1 MGTVGSEDQ
10 SCLDKMTS
18 LVIPCL
24 VMVVAA
30 TQAHTL
36 TKRSAVH
43 AVPVVSTPAIATAGY
58 AVGASGAVGGQ
69 TPASTTALAPVV
81 AYAGALPVAHHSAV
95 AIANHAIPAEHHSV
109 PIVPLTH
116 ATVGTAYPHA
126 FSYGLKSAPCV
137 NVNNVP
143 VPCAT
148 GGLLSYGWSSLSPSL
163 WSSPNL
169 KTLVSTTY
177 SSPDVSPPDNEVAGV
192 VDLRTAGSDRKKRDA
207 GYLGYHGG
215 YLGGYLGHHGG
226 HVLGLKSAPCVNVNN
241 VPVPCATGGLYHHGH
256 LGYLG

>member
-69 TPASTTALAPVV
+69 APASTTALAPVV

-95 AIANHAIPAEHHSV
+95 AIASHAIPAEHHSV

-116 ATVGTAYPHA
+116 ATVGAAYPHA
-126 FSYGLKSAPCV
+126 LSYGLKSAPCV

-148 GGLLSYGWSSLSPSL
+148 GALDYGLSALSPAL
-163 WSSPNL
+163 WSSANL
-169 KTLVSTTY
+169 NTIATTTY
-177 SSPDVSPPDNEVAGV
+177 STPDISPPDNEVAGV
-192 VDLRTAGSDRKKRDA
+192 VDLRTGASDRKKREA

>member
-10 SCLDKMTS
+10 SCQDKMTS

-24 VMVVAA
+24 VMVAVAGQGHA
-30 TQAHTL
+30 L
-36 TKRSAVH
+36 SKRSAVH

-69 TPASTTALAPVV
+69 APATIAAPAPVV

-95 AIANHAIPAEHHSV
+95 AIASHAIPAAHHSV

-116 ATVGTAYPHA
+116 ATLATAYPHG
-126 FSYGLKSAPCV
+126 FSYGFSSVSPPSTINTLAP
-137 NVNNVP
+137 
-143 VPCAT
+143 
-148 GGLLSYGWSSLSPSL
+148 
-163 WSSPNL
+163 
-169 KTLVSTTY
+169 TTY
-177 SSPDVSPPDNEVAGV
+177 SSPDNAVAGV
-192 VDLRTAGSDRKKRDA
+192 VDLRTSSDRRKRDA

-215 YLGGYLGHHGG
+215 YLGGYLGHHGS

-241 VPVPCATGGLYHHGH
+241 VPVPCATGGLFHHGH

>member
-1 MGTVGSEDQ
+1 MGTGGSEDQ
-10 SCLDKMTS
+10 SCLDKMKS

-69 TPASTTALAPVV
+69 APATIAAPAPVV
-81 AYAGALPVAHHSAV
+81 AYSGALPVAHHSAV
-95 AIANHAIPAEHHSV
+95 AIASHAIPAAHHSV

-116 ATVGTAYPHA
+116 STLAATHPHG
-126 FSYGLKSAPCV
+126 FSYGFTSFHPSIWPSTTVNTIDPKTYSAPDI
-137 NVNNVP
+137 
-143 VPCAT
+143 
-148 GGLLSYGWSSLSPSL
+148 SLPE
-163 WSSPNL
+163 NG
-169 KTLVSTTY
+169 VG
-177 SSPDVSPPDNEVAGV
+177 DV
-192 VDLRTAGSDRKKRDA
+192 VDLRDAGRSSRALNEVASHHLASHHLGKRDA

-241 VPVPCATGGLYHHGH
+241 VPVPCAGGYLHHGH
-256 LGYLG
+256 FGYLG

>member
-1 MGTVGSEDQ
+1 MGTVGSYDQ
-10 SCLDKMTS
+10 SCKDKMKS
-18 LVIPCL
+18 LVIACL
-24 VMVVAA
+24 VMGA
-30 TQAHTL
+30 TQAHVL
-36 TKRSAVH
+36 SKRSAVH
-43 AVPVVSTPAIATAGY
+43 SVPVVSTPAIATAGY

-69 TPASTTALAPVV
+69 APATIAAPAPVV
-81 AYAGALPVAHHSAV
+81 AYAGALPVAHHSTV
-95 AIANHAIPAEHHSV
+95 AIASHAIPAEHHSV

-116 ATVGTAYPHA
+116 ATVGTAYLHGL
-126 FSYGLKSAPCV
+126 SYGLKSAPCV

-148 GGLLSYGWSSLSPSL
+148 GALSYGLSSLSPPI

-169 KTLVSTTY
+169 NTIATTTY
-177 SSPDVSPPDNEVAGV
+177 STPDAEVAGV
-192 VDLRTAGSDRKKRDA
+192 VDLRTAASDRKKRDA

-241 VPVPCATGGLYHHGH
+241 VPVPCATGSLFHHGH

>member
-1 MGTVGSEDQ
+1 MGVGSEDQ

-69 TPASTTALAPVV
+69 APASTTALAPVV
-81 AYAGALPVAHHSAV
+81 AYAGALPVAHHSAL
-95 AIANHAIPAEHHSV
+95 AIANYAIPAEHHSV

-148 GGLLSYGWSSLSPSL
+148 GGSSLSPAL
-163 WSSPNL
+163 WSLP
-169 KTLVSTTY
+169 
-177 SSPDVSPPDNEVAGV
+177 
-192 VDLRTAGSDRKKRDA
+192 
-207 GYLGYHGG
+207 
-215 YLGGYLGHHGG
+215 
-226 HVLGLKSAPCVNVNN
+226 
-241 VPVPCATGGLYHHGH
+241 
-256 LGYLG
+256 